1 MENNLNLYYIFYTVA
16 LHKNISGAAKE
27 LYISQPAIS
36 KAISK
41 LEQSLDVIL
50 FHRSS
55 RGVTLTMEGELLFTQ
70 VQTAFSA
77 IRHGEEQLKKVNEL
91 GISQISI
98 GVSITLCKYVLLP
111 YLQQFVKDNPHIKV
125 TITCHPTMET
135 LRDIDNSVT
144 DIGVVGIPSLPNGL
158 TYIPFREIQDTFV
171 TTDRYLENLKI
182 RVGNDRKA
190 ILNNATFMMLNKEN
204 ISRKYVDMYLSSHQ
218 ITMDNIIEIN
228 TMDLLIE
235 LAKIDLGIACVIK
248 DFVKEEL
255 QNGTLLEIPLGIPI
269 HKREI
274 GFAYNR
280 DIKVSDSLE
289 KFIHFYESFR

>member
-77 IRHGEEQLKKVNEL
+77 IRHGEEQLRKVNEL

-235 LAKIDLGIACVIK
+235 LAKIDLGIACVIR
-248 DFVKEEL
+248 DFVKHEL
-255 QNGTLLEIPLGIPI
+255 DDHSLTEVSLGRAIPKRKLGLVYKDDTIMTDAM
-269 HKREI
+269 K
-274 GFAYNR
+274 
-280 DIKVSDSLE
+280 
-289 KFIHFYESFR
+289 KFISYFTES

>member
-98 GVSITLCKYVLLP
+98 GVSITLSKYVLLP

-158 TYIPFREIQDTFV
+158 TYIPFREIQD
-171 TTDRYLENLKI
+171 TDRYLENLKI

-235 LAKIDLGIACVIK
+235 LAKIDLGIACVIR
-248 DFVKEEL
+248 DFVKDEL
-255 QNGTLLEIPLGIPI
+255 DDHSLTEVSLGRAIPKRKLGLVYKDDTIMTDAM
-269 HKREI
+269 K
-274 GFAYNR
+274 
-280 DIKVSDSLE
+280 
-289 KFIHFYESFR
+289 KFISYFTES

>member
-190 ILNNATFMMLNKEN
+190 ILNNAIFMMLNKEN

-248 DFVKEEL
+248 DFVKDEL
-255 QNGTLLEIPLGIPI
+255 DDHSLTEMSLGRAIPKRKLGLVYKDDTIMTDAM
-269 HKREI
+269 K
-274 GFAYNR
+274 
-280 DIKVSDSLE
+280 
-289 KFIHFYESFR
+289 KFISYFMES

>member
-204 ISRKYVDMYLSSHQ
+204 ISRKYVNMYLSSHQ

-248 DFVKEEL
+248 DFVKDEL
-255 QNGTLLEIPLGIPI
+255 DDHSLTEVSLGRAIPKRKLGLVYKDDTIMTDAM
-269 HKREI
+269 K
-274 GFAYNR
+274 
-280 DIKVSDSLE
+280 
-289 KFIHFYESFR
+289 KFISYFTES

>member
-111 YLQQFVKDNPHIKV
+111 YLQQFVKDTPHIKV

-248 DFVKEEL
+248 DFVKDEL
-255 QNGTLLEIPLGIPI
+255 DDHSLTEVSLGRAIPKRKLGLVYKDDTIMTDAM
-269 HKREI
+269 K
-274 GFAYNR
+274 
-280 DIKVSDSLE
+280 
-289 KFIHFYESFR
+289 KFISYFTES

>member
-1 MENNLNLYYIFYTVA
+1 MLVF
-16 LHKNISGAAKE
+16 
-27 LYISQPAIS
+27 
-36 KAISK
+36 
-41 LEQSLDVIL
+41 
-50 FHRSS
+50 
-55 RGVTLTMEGELLFTQ
+55 
-70 VQTAFSA
+70 
-77 IRHGEEQLKKVNEL
+77 
-91 GISQISI
+91 
-98 GVSITLCKYVLLP
+98 LLP
-111 YLQQFVKDNPHIKV
+111 FYHRRV
-125 TITCHPTMET
+125 
-135 LRDIDNSVT
+135 
-144 DIGVVGIPSLPNGL
+144 SL
-158 TYIPFREIQDTFV
+158 
-171 TTDRYLENLKI
+171 
-182 RVGNDRKA
+182 
-190 ILNNATFMMLNKEN
+190 EN

>member
-248 DFVKEEL
+248 DFVKDEL
-255 QNGTLLEIPLGIPI
+255 DDPSLTEVSLGRAIPKRKLGLVYKDDTIMTDAM
-269 HKREI
+269 K
-274 GFAYNR
+274 
-280 DIKVSDSLE
+280 
-289 KFIHFYESFR
+289 KFISYFTES

>member
-98 GVSITLCKYVLLP
+98 GISITLCKYVLLP

-248 DFVKEEL
+248 DFVKDEL
-255 QNGTLLEIPLGIPI
+255 DDHSLTEVSLGRAIPKRKLGLVYKDDTIMTDAM
-269 HKREI
+269 K
-274 GFAYNR
+274 
-280 DIKVSDSLE
+280 
-289 KFIHFYESFR
+289 KFISYFMES

>member
-91 GISQISI
+91 GISQICI

-248 DFVKEEL
+248 DFVKDEL
-255 QNGTLLEIPLGIPI
+255 DDHSLTEVSLGRAIPKRKLGLVYKDDTIMTDAM
-269 HKREI
+269 K
-274 GFAYNR
+274 
-280 DIKVSDSLE
+280 
-289 KFIHFYESFR
+289 KFISYFTES

>member
-248 DFVKEEL
+248 DFVKDEL
-255 QNGTLLEIPLGIPI
+255 DDHSLTEASLGRAIPKRKLGLVYKDDTIMTNAM
-269 HKREI
+269 K
-274 GFAYNR
+274 
-280 DIKVSDSLE
+280 
-289 KFIHFYESFR
+289 KFISYFTES

>member
-248 DFVKEEL
+248 DFVKDEL
-255 QNGTLLEIPLGIPI
+255 DDHSLTEVSLGRAIPKRKLGLVYKDDTIMTDAM
-269 HKREI
+269 K
-274 GFAYNR
+274 
-280 DIKVSDSLE
+280 
-289 KFIHFYESFR
+289 KFISYFMES